1 VVHLSRLI
9 QHGRYWDASSTSP
22 PNSLRI
28 FCHCALLGAFAL
40 YLELSDSFVGE
51 SIVKEGGFAYLG
63 GCGIAILAGIGM
75 PLLGA
80 FAGTNR
86 VQQSAAAWRWS
97 SGVSGAVLLGLT
109 LFMGSGF
116 VKTVYYDYVFYPK
129 EKAGEGYIMPL
140 RSQDIV
146 AELSIACI
154 LIGLLLLSTYLLRS
168 AFRRQKNTEIAVNP

>member
-1 VVHLSRLI
+1 MV
-9 QHGRYWDASSTSP
+9 
-22 PNSLRI
+22 
-28 FCHCALLGAFAL
+28 LLGAFAL

-80 FAGTNR
+80 FAGTKLIEFSR
-86 VQQSAAAWRWS
+86 ARQL
-97 SGVSGAVLLGLT
+97 GVGPRASLELLGLT

-116 VKTVYYDYVFYPK
+116 VKTVYYDYIFYPK
-129 EKAGEGYIMPL
+129 EKAGEGYIMPP
-140 RSQDIV
+140 RWQDIV

-168 AFRRQKNTEIAVNP
+168 AFRRQKNTETAVNP